1 MAFNKLMPGA
11 FYSQIRFRIIAI
23 FNKDVF
29 DGGLADLVPKIN
41 DLVGYFLITPSW
53 IFFLELYNEIYNFF
67 SDSRPSDRF
76 AIFAAIIFLSDQ
88 FAKPTQYSIRRK
100 QHGTL
105 LQHFSAESFGLG
117 SHSHPLTIR

>member
-41 DLVGYFLITPSW
+41 DLVSYFLIGRTLA
-53 IFFLELYNEIYNFF
+53 FLLIW
-67 SDSRPSDRF
+67 
-76 AIFAAIIFLSDQ
+76 
-88 FAKPTQYSIRRK
+88 
-100 QHGTL
+100 H
-105 LQHFSAESFGLG
+105 
-117 SHSHPLTIR
+117 